1 MNLKRIRGIVALVL
15 TILFVTALSPLFV
28 LVRLLLGRRAAAE
41 GLGAWAASVVLW
53 LSGVSVEVRAPVVPL
68 PERRVVYVSNH
79 TSSID
84 LFVLLAL
91 RLPRARF
98 FMKRGAWVFPPGA
111 LVAVCVGTFFTVPQA
126 YTEKRRKLFAAAC
139 EVLRKTGDAVYL
151 SPEGTRV
158 ISGGVGPFNKGAFH
172 LAAALGVPMVPL
184 YLEIPRDENPGKS
197 WVMTRT
203 KVIVHVLPD
212 VDTSDWRPETARE
225 HADHV
230 RGIYQ
235 AFEAELAAPNPE
247 RAAA

>member
-1 MNLKRIRGIVALVL
+1 MTLQRIRAVVALVL
-15 TILFVTALSPLFV
+15 TLLFVTALAPLFV
-28 LVRLLLGRRAAAE
+28 VVRLLFGRRAAAE
-41 GLGAWAASVVLW
+41 KLGAWAASVVLG
-53 LSGVSVEVRAPVVPL
+53 LAGISVEVRAPVFPL

-84 LFVLLAL
+84 LFVLLSL
-91 RLPRARF
+91 GLPRAWF

-111 LVAVCVGTFFTVPQA
+111 IVAMCVGTFFTVPQA
-126 YTEKRRKLFAAAC
+126 YTEKRRELFAAAC

-158 ISGGVGPFNKGAFH
+158 TTGSVGPFNKGAFH
-172 LAAALGVPMVPL
+172 LAAALGAPMVPL
-184 YLEIPRDENPGKS
+184 YLEIPKSDNPGKS
-197 WVMTRT
+197 WVMPRT

-212 VDTSDWRPETARE
+212 VDTSDWRPETARA

-230 RGIYQ
+230 RGVYQ
-235 AFEAELAAPNPE
+235 AFEAD